1 MPGFVLALLWIGLL
15 VGVSFLATPV
25 KFMAPSLSLPV
36 ALDVGRQTFA
46 VFNRVEWLLA
56 AGLLVALLV
65 RPRNHAATAG
75 AALAAVLVVL
85 EAAWLLPALDQRVG
99 MIIAGQSVPP
109 SHLHDVYIGVELL
122 KLAALIGVALIAGR
136 QIGRR

>member
-75 AALAAVLVVL
+75 AALASVLVVL

-99 MIIAGQSVPP
+99 MIIAGQPVPP